1 MKKHK
6 LHHAWLILAA
16 YGVWFAALSGGEEV
30 ARGKF
35 WKAGLSLLLGVATYF
50 IIESIIKEK

>member
-16 YGVWFAALSGGEEV
+16 YGVWFAVLSGLEEV
-30 ARGKF
+30 VNGKF
-35 WKAGLSLLLGVATYF
+35 WKASLALILGVITYL
-50 IIESIIKEK
+50 IIEKKID